1 MSGNDARRPGG
12 ASSVAAVNTAAPPLA
27 PAGVS
32 RASTPALL
40 LAFSCGLIVANLY
53 YSQPLAGPLAAS
65 LGLPAGAAGLVV
77 TLTQAGYGTGLLLA
91 APLGDLVENRRLVL
105 ALLAVAFAGLCGLAL
120 ASSATLFL
128 ACAFATGVGS
138 VAVQVLIPYSAHI
151 AHESN
156 RGRVVG
162 TVMAGMTLGIML
174 ARPVSSALAGLGSDR
189 LAFAVS
195 ALGMAVLAVIL
206 RRSLPSRQ
214 PAAAGTYAELLL
226 SMIRLVGREPVLR
239 QRALEHL
246 CMFGSFS
253 LFWTTVPLL
262 LADGYGLSRSGIGWF
277 ALAGVAG
284 VVSAPIAG
292 RLADQGRSGPATTL
306 AMAIALAAFLIAHVA
321 PAGTT
326 LGLGLL
332 VLAAILLDFGIVAN
346 LSLGK
351 QAIFALDPA
360 LRSRL
365 NAVYTAL
372 FFTGG
377 AAGSFLGSWSQAN
390 GGWTL
395 ASRIGMALPACALV
409 LLAGRSWRR

>member
-1 MSGNDARRPGG
+1 M
-12 ASSVAAVNTAAPPLA
+12 
-27 PAGVS
+27 PA
-32 RASTPALL
+32 L
-40 LAFSCGLIVANLY
+40 LAFSCGLVAANLY

-65 LGLPAGAAGLVV
+65 LGLPAGAAGLLVM
-77 TLTQAGYGTGLLLA
+77 LTQAGYGTGLLLA

-105 ALLAVAFAGLCGLAL
+105 SLLAVAFCGLCGLAL
-120 ASSATLFL
+120 ASHAAVFL
-128 ACAFATGVGS
+128 ACAFLTGVGS
-138 VAVQVLIPYSAHI
+138 VAVQVLIPYSAHL
-151 AHESN
+151 AHESA

-189 LAFAVS
+189 IAFAVS
-195 ALGMAVLAVIL
+195 ALAMAVLALVL
-206 RRSLPSRQ
+206 RSALPPRK
-214 PAAAGTYAELLL
+214 PATTGSYVELLL
-226 SMIRLVGREPVLR
+226 SMVRLLGREPVLR
-239 QRALEHL
+239 QRASEHL
-246 CMFGSFS
+246 FMFGSFS

-262 LADGYGLSRSGIGWF
+262 LADAYGLSQAGIGWF

-292 RLADQGRSGPATTL
+292 RLADQGKSEPATAL
-306 AMAIALAAFLIAHVA
+306 AMAIALVAFLIAHLA
-321 PAGTT
+321 PGGTA

-332 VLAAILLDFGIVAN
+332 VVAAILLDFGIVAN

-351 QAIFALDPA
+351 QAIFALDPM

-377 AAGSFLGSWSQAN
+377 AAGSFVGSWAHAS
-390 GGWTL
+390 GGWPL
-395 ASRIGMALPACALV
+395 ASRIGVALPACALA
-409 LLAGRSWRR
+409 LLVWRSRRH